1 VIGIAALTFL
11 AWLALAG
18 EGALVRGL
26 AAAVSVLIIACPCA
40 MGLAVPTAVMVAT
53 GKGAQLGLLI
63 KGGEA
68 LQRAGSVDTI
78 VLDKTGTLT
87 AGAPRVTGIVARDG
101 DDDALLRR
109 TASLERASEH
119 PLAAAIAAA
128 ARERGL
134 PLDPVEEFT
143 AVPGRGASGRVDGRL
158 VAAGSAA
165 FMASLGVDAG
175 PLAADAERLEAE
187 GRSVVFVAVDGVA
200 AGLVAAADPPRPDA
214 RAVVAR
220 LRALGLAPLMV
231 TGDAPR
237 AAQAVARQV
246 GLAEPEV
253 VAGVLP
259 QGKVEEVQRLQQAGR
274 VVAMAG
280 DGINDAPALAQADLG
295 IAVGAG
301 AGVALEASDVT
312 LMRRD
317 LSGIPDAVELSRR
330 TMRTMKQ
337 NLFWAFVYNVVGIPV
352 AAGALYPAF
361 GILLSPVLAGAAMAV
376 SSVSV
381 VTNSLRLARWQ
392 PAARAPQRTTTSAS

>member
-1 VIGIAALTFL
+1 
-11 AWLALAG
+11 
-18 EGALVRGL
+18 
-26 AAAVSVLIIACPCA
+26 ACPCA
-40 MGLAVPTAVMVAT
+40 MGLAVPTSVMVAT

-87 AGAPRVTGIVARDG
+87 AGAPRVTEVVARAEAG
-101 DDDALLRR
+101 GAAAGRAEPGRAEAEATLLRR
-109 TASLERASEH
+109 TASLERSSEH
-119 PLAAAIAAA
+119 PLAAAIVAAA
-128 ARERGL
+128 KERGL
-134 PLDPVEEFT
+134 PPGEVSGFAAL
-143 AVPGRGASGRVDGRL
+143 PGRGASGIVEGHR

-165 FMASLGVDAG
+165 FMESLGIDIA
-175 PLAADAERLEAE
+175 PLSADAERLAAD

-200 AGLVAAADPPRPDA
+200 AGVVAATDPPRPDA
-214 RAVVAR
+214 REVVAR
-220 LRALGLAPLMV
+220 LRALGLAPVMV
-231 TGDAPR
+231 TGDTPR
-237 AAQAVARQV
+237 AARAIARQV
-246 GLAEPEV
+246 GLAEAEV

-259 QGKVEEVQRLQQAGR
+259 AGKVEEVRRLQGEGR

-280 DGINDAPALAQADLG
+280 DGINDAPALSQADVG

-317 LSGIPDAVELSRR
+317 LSGIPTAIELSRR

-337 NLFWAFVYNVVGIPV
+337 NLFWAFVYNVIGIPV

-381 VTNSLRLARWQ
+381 VTNSLRLGRWR
-392 PAARAPQRTTTSAS
+392 PRALPRV